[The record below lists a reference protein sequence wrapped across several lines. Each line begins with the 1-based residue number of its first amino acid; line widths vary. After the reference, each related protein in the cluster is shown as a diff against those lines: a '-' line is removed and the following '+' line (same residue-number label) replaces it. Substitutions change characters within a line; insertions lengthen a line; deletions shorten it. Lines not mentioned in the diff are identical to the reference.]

1 MLLER
6 MFFGMVRQ
14 LEWCLR
20 NRSGRKKKVR
30 AFRQC
35 GFMFFHWSVKK
46 ADNFGASAFACRATL
61 TDSSFYCGRMWKEF
75 VLFVLTCQC
84 FARSVSNVAL
94 RFTPSVLLVVGGPQH
109 FFSVCVSLRVLLD
122 AVADTKT

>member
-14 LEWCLR
+14 LEWYLR

-35 GFMFFHWSVKK
+35 GLMFFSLVREKK
-46 ADNFGASAFACRATL
+46 RTILGRLLSLAEPRSLILGGFLYPFFGFN
-61 TDSSFYCGRMWKEF
+61 G
-75 VLFVLTCQC
+75 Q
-84 FARSVSNVAL
+84 
-94 RFTPSVLLVVGGPQH
+94 GP
-109 FFSVCVSLRVLLD
+109 
-122 AVADTKT
+122 